1 MRRERRRDLSARVYA
16 ALLAAYPARFRR
28 EYGREMAVVFADRR
42 REGKG
47 RGALAR
53 VWCETLL
60 DLLRTAPREH
70 LDNLREGGR
79 LMRVLRTAALAL
91 VAYAFALLVVAPLY
105 VRNLHAMPGF
115 VNSLIDAG
123 IANGVLFNL
132 VFLVLT
138 LTGLRAGERA
148 VRAALVVT
156 AVIVASLI
164 TVMMLTGGPPAYASL
179 NVVVAQVLT
188 LLGWFLVHLWW
199 VRRKNQPRPTAA

>member
-1 MRRERRRDLSARVYA
+1 MKKTLSARLYA

-28 EYGREMAVVFADRR
+28 EYGREMALVFADRC
-42 REGKG
+42 REEEG

-53 VWCETLL
+53 VWCETLI
-60 DLLRTAPREH
+60 DLARTAPREH

-79 LMRVLRTAALAL
+79 LMKTLRTVALAL
-91 VAYAFALLVVAPLY
+91 LAYAFALLVVAPLY
-105 VRNLHAMPGF
+105 VRNRHAMPGF

-123 IANGVLFNL
+123 ISNGVLFNL

-148 VRAALVVT
+148 VRTALVVA

-164 TVMMLTGGPPAYASL
+164 TVMMLVGGPPAYASL
-179 NVVVAQVLT
+179 NIVAAQVLT
-188 LLGWFLVHLWW
+188 LLGWYFVHLWW
-199 VRRKNQPRPTAA
+199 VRRRPEPGPAAA